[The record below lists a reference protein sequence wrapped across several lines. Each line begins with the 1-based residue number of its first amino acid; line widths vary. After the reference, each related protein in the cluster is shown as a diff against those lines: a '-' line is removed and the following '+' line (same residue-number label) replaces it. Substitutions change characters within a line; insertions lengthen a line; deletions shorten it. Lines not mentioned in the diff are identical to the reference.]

1 VGQLRVGFLRLPLR
15 GRREKTALKKD
26 ECMGKT
32 LIRTLLFLATSLWLE
47 TGHALDSYRFLHVTI
62 DTPWL
67 IFLFLLVAIFSPFI
81 LMAALA

>member
-1 VGQLRVGFLRLPLR
+1 
-15 GRREKTALKKD
+15 
-26 ECMGKT
+26 MGKT

-81 LMAALA
+81 LMAALAWRYAERKVDLASPEANESERHE